1 MHDEVDQMMNGGS
14 GDVIAGLVRV
24 GAITPVGAEAAQAA
38 LATGDTD
45 RAAEILRQQLYGG
58 PSPAFGRSAR
68 ETSRRAPLG
77 FTELGTGARFFT
89 LPAGVGMQ
97 TTMHAKVQRSA
108 HVDRLLIVPD
118 APGAVIQSIM
128 IGDDEQVLSP
138 GAPVELYSEFALTDS
153 LADNFSPLER
163 ALDFIVTLVNTT
175 AGEITGTIGCKARVE
190 R

>member
-58 PSPAFGRSAR
+58 PSPSFGRSAR